1 MSLYK
6 IRRLVAS
13 LVANASW
20 LSIATALLLF
30 SASTYGLL
38 FMAGETEL
46 IRPDVFPYWL
56 VISSST
62 IGYGDFSPVTTAGMQ
77 IVAFW
82 VVPIGLSLFA
92 VVLTKM
98 GMLVSG
104 SILKKKKGLKMLALS
119 DHIVIIGWNNARTL
133 RLINLLLAEQ
143 NRHTTPVLLCVTDDI
158 ENPMPGK
165 IEFVHAES
173 FYDHKTM
180 ARCSLEHA
188 SRIVIDTPD
197 DQVTLTTALYCNKVS
212 PNSHKTAYFQE
223 EPLGELLKEKCPKVE
238 CVPSVAVE
246 MLAKSSLDPGSSLL
260 HRQLLDT
267 TEGMTQYAMDYN
279 GADPLEVSFIFS
291 YLKKDLDATLIGIR
305 RKEDTE
311 MIINPSWELS
321 VSPGD
326 TLYYISDTRID
337 PAKCFNF

>member
-6 IRRLVAS
+6 LRRLVTS

-20 LSIATALLLF
+20 LSIAIALLLF
-30 SASTYGLL
+30 SMSTYGLL
-38 FMAGETEL
+38 LWAGETEL
-46 IRPDVFPYWL
+46 IRPEIFPYWL
-56 VISSST
+56 IISSST
-62 IGYGDFSPVTTAGMQ
+62 IGYGDYSPVTVLGMQ

-92 VVLTKM
+92 VAITKL
-98 GMLVSG
+98 GVLVSD
-104 SILKKKKGLKMLALS
+104 SIQKKKKGLKMVALS

-143 NRHTTPVLLCVTDDI
+143 NRHTTPVLLCVTEEI

-173 FYDHKTM
+173 FYDHQTM

-197 DQVTLTTALYCNKVS
+197 DQITLTTALYCNKVS

-223 EPLGELLKEKCPKVE
+223 ERLGELLKEKCPNVE

-246 MLAKSSLDPGSSLL
+246 MLAKSSLDPGSSML

-279 GADPLEVSFIFS
+279 GPETLQVSFIFS
-291 YLKKDLDATLIGIR
+291 YLKKELDATLIGVL
-305 RKEDTE
+305 RKEDTQ
-311 MIINPSWELS
+311 MIINPNWDLS
-321 VSPGD
+321 VFPGD
-326 TLYYISDTRID
+326 TLYYISDSRID
-337 PAKCFNF
+337 PAKSFNF